1 VTYRFQRSR
10 TYPVDIQTAYDVVR
24 PVPLPQLFC
33 RRYGPMPRIR
43 ETRGQVGEWGTE
55 VGQTRT
61 IVLADG
67 GTLFETITEL
77 DPPHLFAYHINNVTG
92 PMKPLV
98 SSLDGRW
105 EFTPAGTGTRIT
117 WTWDV
122 EPASG
127 LAARVM
133 PALQRFWNGYAR
145 QALEEAER
153 LLVP

>member
-1 VTYRFQRSR
+1 MSHRFQRSR

-24 PVPLPQLFC
+24 PVPLQQLFC
-33 RRYGPMPRIR
+33 RRYGPLPPIR
-43 ETRGQVGEWGTE
+43 ETRGHDGEWGIE

-67 GTLFETITEL
+67 GTLFETIIEL
-77 DPPHLFAYHINNVTG
+77 DPPHAFAYQITDITG

-98 SSLDGRW
+98 TKLDGRW

-122 EPASG
+122 EARS
-127 LAARVM
+127 AATARLLPV
-133 PALQRFWNGYAR
+133 LQRFWNGYAR
-145 QALEEAER
+145 QALEEAEH